1 MQPEM
6 KQSEK
11 RRIADL
17 SLWTGMFL
25 FVALALELFVS
36 GEIGWGIASLIGAVA
51 SAISIIIGQ
60 FKD

>member
-6 KQSEK
+6 EQSEK
-11 RRIADL
+11 RRIADI

-25 FVALALELFVS
+25 LVALAVELFVS
-36 GEIGWGIASLIGAVA
+36 GETGWGIASFLGAAA
-51 SAISIIIGQ
+51 SAISIIIGR